1 MENLEKV
8 IQSIDNLS
16 SAITIDSLWNANCS
30 NYQKVGNQKPLRVN
44 FGRLSISG
52 F

>member
-8 IQSIDNLS
+8 IQLIDDLS
-16 SAITIDSLWNANCS
+16 SVITIDSLWNANRS
-30 NYQKVGNQKPLRVN
+30 NYQKVGNQKPLRVS
-44 FGRLSISG
+44 FGRLSMSG